1 MTLQERLVNLS
12 TKFKQELDQDV
23 ELTTVMQD
31 AHYAQLQ
38 QQKRLRA
45 YGLIM
50 DHIID
55 YKDYPTR
62 TVRRA
67 EDAHYVYDNVLSEC
81 TMKKLFKFNNQV
93 VYQHENFY
101 ELKLNTIDYKNSMD
115 ISDDDYICPN
125 CGEGTTIGKIQ
136 NGCPKCGARFSV
148 DELFPKVSLYSW
160 TIGNIANQKET
171 RKQASGMSKIPLLI
185 TGGIG
190 TMFGLGVMLGGEFSF
205 LSVIEGLLIGSF
217 VASIGVP
224 IGILIRR
231 INLGAKQMNRGFQA
245 LGQAFEN
252 IPALQAKADY
262 EKNMSRL
269 NGEYSY
275 EYISQKAVSLLQNL
289 IFAEDVTDLPFYIGM
304 PVGNRFY
311 DIIDSASTG
320 VVVARNM
327 RIDQRNH
334 CFVDV
339 QCNMKDIVARN
350 NQLNQLN
357 EIFILEL
364 EKDLSIPIDNN
375 FSIRA
380 LHCEG
385 CASSYDSLRHRTCP
399 YCGRSAQLDYSDWI
413 VRSVTRGTASNR
425 ASSEEG
431 RRSVYGKL
439 SEMQMARSMADSV
452 KNSVGTPVYSQSAY
466 ANKIDYNQDDYQ
478 QASLQNT
485 NGQQ

>member
-1 MTLQERLVNLS
+1 MTSQERLINLS
-12 TKFKQELDQDV
+12 TKFKQELDADV

-38 QQKRLRA
+38 KQKRLKA
-45 YGLIM
+45 YGLLM

-62 TVRRA
+62 TSRRA
-67 EDAHYVYDNVLSEC
+67 EDAHYVYDNVVSEC

-93 VYQHENFY
+93 VYQQENFY
-101 ELKLNTIDYKNSMD
+101 ELKLNTIDYKNPIE

-125 CGEGTTIGKIQ
+125 CGEATTIGKIQ
-136 NGCPKCGARFSV
+136 NGCQKCGAKFSV

-171 RKQASGMSKIPLLI
+171 RKQAFGMSKIPLFI

-190 TMFGLGVMLGGEFSF
+190 TMIGLGIMFGGEFSF
-205 LSVIEGLLIGSF
+205 SSMMGGLIAGSF
-217 VASIGVP
+217 VAALGIP
-224 IGILIRR
+224 IGILIRQM
-231 INLGAKQMNRGFQA
+231 NLGAKQMNRGFQA

-252 IPALQAKADY
+252 IPALQAKSDY

-304 PVGNRFY
+304 PVGKHFY
-311 DIIDSASTG
+311 DIVDSASTG

-350 NQLNQLN
+350 NQLSQVN
-357 EIFILEL
+357 EFFILEL
-364 EKDLSIPIDNN
+364 EKDLSIPIDKN

-385 CASSYDSLRHRTCP
+385 CASSYDSLRHRACP

-413 VRSVTRGTASNR
+413 VRSVTRG
-425 ASSEEG
+425 SSPYQVSDEGG
-431 RRSVYGKL
+431 RRSISGAL
-439 SEMQMARSMADSV
+439 SELQRAKSMAASV
-452 KNSVGTPVYSQSAY
+452 QNSVGTPVYSQTEY
-466 ANKIDYNQDDYQ
+466 AAKIDYNQDDYQ
-478 QASLQNT
+478 KASLQNT
-485 NGQQ
+485 DRQ